1 MSNTSDFANTS
12 FQSLGLPHRLVE
24 AVTRL
29 GFADPTPIQAAAIP
43 ALLRGED
50 VVGVAQTGTGK
61 TAAFGLPLLARIV
74 PDDRR
79 PQGLVLVPTR
89 ELALQVTAALDS
101 FAVDI
106 PGVATVTIYGGAPYY
121 IQERAL
127 KAGAQIVV
135 GTPGRVIDHIERGTL
150 DLGGVV
156 FVVLDEGDEMLRMG
170 FAEDV
175 DRILTEV
182 PSDHQTSLFSA
193 TMPPEI
199 RRTVETHLR
208 NPRQIAV
215 TPQASTVDA
224 VEQRFAV
231 VPPKHKLGAL
241 ARVLATSDAEAALV
255 FVRTK
260 AAAEEVGAALVERG
274 VSASVISGNVP
285 QAERERI
292 VERLRSGQIS
302 VLVATDVAAR
312 GLDVDR
318 IGLVVNFDIPHE
330 ADEYV
335 HRIGRTGRAGRTGV
349 AFTFVAPKERER
361 LRRIEK
367 AIKAGLVET
376 PVPSPA
382 EVTAHRVAGLLA
394 QVPQRLAGGRLQIV
408 RQAVEHYLDAGDG
421 DGSAGHRLSQ
431 AVDLASVL
439 AALAVGDHG
448 PTPRDDEMDAE
459 LAFARDDGKGKRHG
473 REDQTKGATRYW
485 IGVGHRDHVKPGA
498 IVAVIT
504 NEGGLSG
511 QDLGRI
517 EMFANFCI
525 VEIGPKLSRQTINR
539 LAKAKVAGR
548 QLGLRPDTG
557 QPARGGQPPKR
568 GGQPPKSA
576 RFRDAA
582 WK

>member
-1 MSNTSDFANTS
+1 VD
-12 FQSLGLPHRLVE
+12 

-29 GFADPTPIQAAAIP
+29 GFAEPTPIQAAAIP
-43 ALLRGED
+43 ALLGGED
-50 VVGVAQTGTGK
+50 VVGIAQTGTGK
-61 TAAFGLPLLARIV
+61 TAAFGLPMLASIT

-89 ELALQVTAALDS
+89 ELALQVTSALDS
-101 FAVDI
+101 FAADI
-106 PGVATVTIYGGAPYY
+106 PGIATVTIYGGAPYY

-150 DLGGVV
+150 DLSGVA
-156 FVVLDEGDEMLRMG
+156 FVALDEGDEMLRMG

-175 DRILTEV
+175 DRILSEV
-182 PSDHQTSLFSA
+182 PPDHQTAMFSA

-199 RRTVETHLR
+199 RRTVQNHLH

-224 VEQRFAV
+224 VQQRYAV

-260 AAAEEVGAALVERG
+260 ASAEDIGAALVQRG
-274 VSASVISGNVP
+274 ISASVISGNVP

-367 AIKAGLVET
+367 AIKAELVET
-376 PVPSPA
+376 PVPTPA
-382 EVTAHRVAGLLA
+382 EVSAHRVAGLLA
-394 QVPQRLAGGRLQIV
+394 QVPERLAGGRLQIA
-408 RQAVEHYLDAGDG
+408 RQAVESYLDAAADG
-421 DGSAGHRLSQ
+421 TQDRLSQ
-431 AVDLASVL
+431 AIDLASVL
-439 AALAVGDHG
+439 AALAVDDRG
-448 PTPRDDEMDAE
+448 PASRDDDQMDAE
-459 LAFARDDGKGKRHG
+459 LAQLKDDGKGKHRGHEH
-473 REDQTKGATRYW
+473 RTKGVTRYW
-485 IGVGHRDHVKPGA
+485 IGVGHRDRVKPGA
-498 IVAVIT
+498 IVAAIT
-504 NEGGLSG
+504 NEGGLRG

-525 VEIGPKLSRQTINR
+525 VEIGPELSHQAIHR
-539 LAKAKVAGR
+539 LSKAKVAGR
-548 QLGLRPDTG
+548 QLGLRPDSG
-557 QPARGGQPPKR
+557 QPSRGTRPHRFARN
-568 GGQPPKSA
+568 
-576 RFRDAA
+576 
-582 WK
+582 

>member
-1 MSNTSDFANTS
+1 LSKTHDSARPS
-12 FQSLGLPHRLVE
+12 FDSLGLPQRLVD
-24 AVTRL
+24 AVARL
-29 GFADPTPIQAAAIP
+29 GFDEPTPIQSAAIP
-43 ALLRGED
+43 ALLGGQD
-50 VVGVAQTGTGK
+50 VVGIAQTGTGK
-61 TAAFGLPLLARIV
+61 TAAFGLPMLAIIE
-74 PDDRR
+74 PDERH

-101 FAVDI
+101 FAADMPI
-106 PGVATVTIYGGAPYY
+106 ATVTIYGGAPYY

-127 KAGAQIVV
+127 RAGAQIVV

-150 DLGGVV
+150 DLSGVT
-156 FVVLDEGDEMLRMG
+156 FVALDEGDEMLRMG

-175 DRILTEV
+175 DRILSDV
-182 PSDHQTSLFSA
+182 PPDHQTAMFSA
-193 TMPPEI
+193 TMPPAI
-199 RRTVETHLR
+199 RRTVENHLH

-241 ARVLATSDAEAALV
+241 ARVLATTDADAALV

-260 AAAEEVGAALVERG
+260 ASAEEVGAALVQRG
-274 VSASVISGNVP
+274 IAASVISGNVP

-292 VERLRSGQIS
+292 VERLRSGQIT

-335 HRIGRTGRAGRTGV
+335 HRIGRTGRAGRAGV

-367 AIKAGLVET
+367 AIKVVIAET
-376 PVPSPA
+376 PVPTPA
-382 EVTAHRVAGLLA
+382 EVSAHRVAALLT
-394 QVPQRLAGGRLQIV
+394 QVPERLESGRLQV
-408 RQAVEHYLDAGDG
+408 ARQAVEGYLDVAAGDE
-421 DGSAGHRLSQ
+421 DRLTQ
-431 AVDLASVL
+431 AIDLASAL
-439 AALAVGDHG
+439 AALAVGDRG
-448 PTPRDDEMDAE
+448 PSARDDDQMDAE
-459 LAFARDDGKGKRHG
+459 LAQLQGDDKGKHRDHE
-473 REDQTKGATRYW
+473 RKTKGGARYW
-485 IGVGHRDHVKPGA
+485 IGVGHRDRVKPGA
-498 IVAVIT
+498 IVAVLT
-504 NEGGLSG
+504 NEGGLRG

-525 VEIGPKLSRQTINR
+525 VEIGPELSRHTIQK
-539 LAKAKVAGR
+539 LQKAKVAGR

-557 QPARGGQPPKR
+557 QPSKPARPRYKSSEMVKQNRPK
-568 GGQPPKSA
+568 
-576 RFRDAA
+576 
-582 WK
+582 W

>member
-1 MSNTSDFANTS
+1 MACLIFYPNGPLLSKTSDSARPS
-12 FQSLGLPHRLVE
+12 FEFLGLPHRLVE

-29 GFADPTPIQAAAIP
+29 GFAEPTPIQAAAIP
-43 ALLRGED
+43 ALLGGED
-50 VVGVAQTGTGK
+50 VVGIAQTGTGK
-61 TAAFGLPLLARIV
+61 TAAFGLPMLASIV

-101 FAVDI
+101 FAVDV
-106 PGVATVTIYGGAPYY
+106 PGIATVTIYGGAPYY

-150 DLGGVV
+150 DLSGVG
-156 FVVLDEGDEMLRMG
+156 FVALDEGDEMLRMG
-170 FAEDV
+170 FADDV
-175 DRILTEV
+175 DRILSEI
-182 PSDHQTSLFSA
+182 PSDHQTAMFSA
-193 TMPPEI
+193 TMPAEI
-199 RRTVETHLR
+199 RRTVQTHLH

-215 TPQASTVDA
+215 TPQSSTVDA
-224 VEQRFAV
+224 VQQRYAV

-241 ARVLATSDAEAALV
+241 VRVLATSDAEAALV

-260 AAAEEVGAALVERG
+260 ASAEDIGAALVERG
-274 VSASVISGNVP
+274 IGASVISGNVP

-312 GLDVDR
+312 GLDVER

-367 AIKAGLVET
+367 TIKSDIAET
-376 PVPSPA
+376 PVPTPA
-382 EVTAHRVAGLLA
+382 EVSAHRVAGLLA
-394 QVPQRLAGGRLQIV
+394 QVPDRLAGGRLQIA
-408 RQAVEHYLDAGDG
+408 RQAVEKYLEAIPDDG
-421 DGSAGHRLSQ
+421 EHGRLSQ
-431 AVDLASVL
+431 AIDLASAL
-439 AALAVGDHG
+439 AALAVDDRG
-448 PTPRDDEMDAE
+448 PASRDDDQMDAE
-459 LAFARDDGKGKRHG
+459 LAHFKDDGKGKHHG
-473 REDQTKGATRYW
+473 RERRTQGATRYW

-498 IVAVIT
+498 IVAAIT

-525 VEIGPKLSRQTINR
+525 VEIGPELSRHTIQQ
-539 LAKAKVAGR
+539 LSKAKVAGR
-548 QLGLRPDTG
+548 QLGLRPDAG
-557 QPARGGQPPKR
+557 QPSRGARPR
-568 GGQPPKSA
+568 HFT
-576 RFRDAA
+576 R
-582 WK
+582 

>member
-1 MSNTSDFANTS
+1 VD
-12 FQSLGLPHRLVE
+12 

-29 GFADPTPIQAAAIP
+29 GFAEPTPIQAAAIP
-43 ALLRGED
+43 ALLGGED
-50 VVGVAQTGTGK
+50 VVGIAQTGTGK
-61 TAAFGLPLLARIV
+61 TAAFGLPMLASIV
-74 PDDRR
+74 PEDRR

-101 FAVDI
+101 FAVDV

-135 GTPGRVIDHIERGTL
+135 GTPGRMIDHIERGNL

-156 FVVLDEGDEMLRMG
+156 FVALDEGDEMLRMG

-175 DRILTEV
+175 DRILSEV
-182 PSDHQTSLFSA
+182 PADHQTALFSA
-193 TMPPEI
+193 TMPQGI

-208 NPRQIAV
+208 HPRQIAV

-260 AAAEEVGAALVERG
+260 ASAEEVGAALVQRG

-335 HRIGRTGRAGRTGV
+335 HRIGRTGRAGRAGV

-394 QVPQRLAGGRLQIV
+394 QVPERLASGRLQIV
-408 RQAVEHYLDAGDG
+408 RQAVEEFLDA
-421 DGSAGHRLSQ
+421 SAGDSEEDRLNQ
-431 AVDLASVL
+431 VVDLASVL
-439 AALAVGDHG
+439 AALAVDDRG
-448 PTPRDDEMDAE
+448 PASRDDDQMDAE
-459 LAFARDDGKGKRHG
+459 LANLKDDSRKHHG
-473 REDQTKGATRYW
+473 HEHRTGEHRTSEHRTKGATRYW
-485 IGVGHRDHVKPGA
+485 IGVGHRDRVKPGA
-498 IVAVIT
+498 IVAAIT
-504 NEGGLSG
+504 NEGGLRG

-525 VEIGPKLSRQTINR
+525 VEIGPELSRQTIHK
-539 LAKAKVAGR
+539 LSKAKVAGR
-548 QLGLRPDTG
+548 QLGLRPDAG
-557 QPARGGQPPKR
+557 QPSRGVRPHH
-568 GGQPPKSA
+568 SA
-576 RFRDAA
+576 
-582 WK
+582 WQ